1 LSDRPSGTLFGTLR
15 LFADI
20 TRFRKGP
27 EDLPASPAL
36 LAFCVV
42 VGITAQALLV
52 GLIPTPVE
60 GNALAIIVIN
70 AGVTLAF
77 LALVLN
83 LAKRPERYLQTA
95 TAAFGFQ
102 LVVLPIAMGV
112 GWLYLLYSTDPV
124 WKTPVFMLRIALE
137 IWGLI
142 VMTRILNSAT
152 GWSLFACVVLTITR
166 DVLFILTIVSLFPQA
181 AAAAAAPA

>member
-1 LSDRPSGTLFGTLR
+1 MSDRLPGTLFGTLR

-27 EDLPASPAL
+27 EDLPVSPAL
-36 LAFCVV
+36 LVFCVV
-42 VGITAQALLV
+42 VGVAVQALLIGV
-52 GLIPTPVE
+52 MPVPFE
-60 GNALAIIVIN
+60 GSALAIIVIN
-70 AGVTLAF
+70 ALVTLAF
-77 LALVLN
+77 LALLLN

-102 LVVLPIAMGV
+102 LVVLPIAIGV
-112 GWLYLLYSTDPV
+112 GWLYLLFSTDPV

-166 DVLFILTIVSLFPQA
+166 DVLSVLTIVSLFPQA